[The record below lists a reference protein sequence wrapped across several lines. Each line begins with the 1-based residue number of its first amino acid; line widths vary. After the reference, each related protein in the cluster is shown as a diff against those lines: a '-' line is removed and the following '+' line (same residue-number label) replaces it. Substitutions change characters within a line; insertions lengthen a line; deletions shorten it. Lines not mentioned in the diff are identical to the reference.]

1 MNKIVVSGNL
11 TKDPERINWGKGKYK
26 QEGVAFTIADN
37 NGEDKNGED
46 IVMFWDC
53 VLTGKRA
60 DFIEDNFKK
69 GSHITVVGR
78 AGYRVNETETD
89 FYVNPRIDFITDILI

>member
-11 TKDPERINWGKGKYK
+11 TKDPERITWGKGKDK

-37 NGEDKNGED
+37 NGEDN
-46 IVMFWDC
+46 VMFWDC
-53 VLTGKRA
+53 MLTGKRG

-78 AGYRVNETETD
+78 AGYRVSETKKD
-89 FYVNPRIDFITDILI
+89 FYVNPRIDFITDITF